1 MKKFNFDTFIEPY
14 KKSLIDSNS
23 VNRMNYYDYILN
35 KLYLLNRPIIVV
47 ETGTMWNGLENNQGA
62 FTLIFADF
70 IKNYTGGK
78 IITVDISTD
87 HINNCREFTKNFSD
101 SIEYVVSDSVSYL
114 KSLDDNFVSKI
125 DLIFFDSY
133 DINLHE
139 PLPSEIHHLRELLA
153 VYDRLSD
160 NVSLAVDDNLMPG
173 SWIEWVVSDNE
184 GNIVD
189 RTVIETT
196 NEIIGKGTLINRFL
210 LDNNWNRINDT
221 SSYCL
226 LGYERNNK
234 IN

>member
-14 KKSLIDSNS
+14 KKYLIDSDS

-35 KLYLLNRPIIVV
+35 KLYLLNRPVIVV

-78 IITVDISTD
+78 IITVDISND

-173 SWIEWVVSDNE
+173 SWIEWVVSDNN
-184 GNIVD
+184 GKVVD
-189 RTVIETT
+189 KIIISSK
-196 NEIIGKGTLINRFL
+196 NEMIGKGTLINEFL
-210 LDNNWNRINDT
+210 LDNNWIRINDT

-226 LGYERNNK
+226 LGYERNIKN
-234 IN
+234 

>member
-14 KKSLIDSNS
+14 KKSLIDSDS

-47 ETGTMWNGLENNQGA
+47 ETGTMWNELENNQGA

-70 IKNYTGGK
+70 IENYTGGK
-78 IITVDISTD
+78 IITVDISND

-133 DINLHE
+133 DVNLNE

-160 NVSLAVDDNLMPG
+160 TVCLAVDDNLMPG
-173 SWIEWVVSDNE
+173 NWVQWITSNNE

-189 RTVIETT
+189 RTVIKAT

-210 LDNNWNRINDT
+210 LDNDWNRINDT

-226 LGYERNNK
+226 LGYERNIKN
-234 IN
+234 

>member
-14 KKSLIDSNS
+14 KKFLINSNS
-23 VNRMNYYDYILN
+23 VNRMNYYDFILN
-35 KLYLLNRPIIVV
+35 KLYSLNRPIIVV

-70 IKNYTGGK
+70 IKNYTRGK

-87 HINNCREFTKNFSD
+87 HISNCQEFTKEFSD
-101 SIEYVVSDSVSYL
+101 VIDYIVSDSVYYL
-114 KSLDDNFVSKI
+114 KSLGDDFVSKI

-133 DINLHE
+133 DVNLDE
-139 PLPSEIHHLRELLA
+139 PLPSQIHHLRELLSI
-153 VYDRLSD
+153 YDRLSD
-160 NVSLAVDDNLMPG
+160 TVSLAVDDNLMP
-173 SWIEWVVSDNE
+173 SHWIEWITSNPE

-189 RTVIETT
+189 RKVIQAT
-196 NEIIGKGTLINRFL
+196 NEILGKGTLINRFL

-234 IN
+234 N

>member
-1 MKKFNFDTFIEPY
+1 M
-14 KKSLIDSNS
+14 
-23 VNRMNYYDYILN
+23 
-35 KLYLLNRPIIVV
+35 VV

-87 HINNCREFTKNFSD
+87 HISNCQEFTKEFSHVID
-101 SIEYVVSDSVSYL
+101 YVVSDSVYYL
-114 KSLDDNFVSKI
+114 KTLKDDFVSKI

-133 DINLHE
+133 DVNLDE
-139 PLPSEIHHLRELLA
+139 PLPSQIHHLRELLS

-160 NVSLAVDDNLMPG
+160 TVSLAVDDNLMPG
-173 SWIEWVVSDNE
+173 HWVEWITSDPE
-184 GNIVD
+184 GNVVD
-189 RTVIETT
+189 RKVITAT
-196 NEIIGKGTLINRFL
+196 NEILGKGTLINRFL

-226 LGYERNNK
+226 LGYERNNL
-234 IN
+234 N

>member
-1 MKKFNFDTFIEPY
+1 MKKFDFKVFIEPY
-14 KKSLIDSNS
+14 KKSLINSDS

-35 KLYLLNRPIIVV
+35 KLYSLDRPIIVV

-78 IITVDISTD
+78 IITVDISTE
-87 HINNCREFTKNFSD
+87 HMNNCRKFTEKFND
-101 SIEYVVSDSVSYL
+101 VIEYVVSDSVSYL
-114 KSLDDNFVSKI
+114 KSLEDNFVSEI
-125 DLIFFDSY
+125 DFILFDSY
-133 DINLHE
+133 DVNLHE
-139 PLPSEIHHLRELLA
+139 PLPSEIHHLRELLS

-160 NVSLAVDDNLMPG
+160 TVSLAVDDNLMPG
-173 SWIEWVVSDNE
+173 NWIQWVTSNND
-184 GNIVD
+184 GDIVNT
-189 RTVIETT
+189 TVIKAT

-210 LDNNWNRINDT
+210 LDNNWNCINDT

-234 IN
+234 N

>member
-14 KKSLIDSNS
+14 KKSLIDSDS

-78 IITVDISTD
+78 IITVDISND

-173 SWIEWVVSDNE
+173 SWIEWVVSDNN
-184 GNIVD
+184 GKVVD
-189 RTVIETT
+189 KIIISSK
-196 NEIIGKGTLINRFL
+196 NEMIGKGTLINEFL
-210 LDNNWNRINDT
+210 LDNNWIRINDT

-226 LGYERNNK
+226 LGYERNIKN
-234 IN
+234 